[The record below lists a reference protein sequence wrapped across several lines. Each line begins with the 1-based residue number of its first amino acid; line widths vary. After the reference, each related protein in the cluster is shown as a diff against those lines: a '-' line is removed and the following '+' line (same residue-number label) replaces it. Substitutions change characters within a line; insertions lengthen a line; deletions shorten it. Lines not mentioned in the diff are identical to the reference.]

1 MKDIPHLV
9 ILATSIA
16 VAVLI
21 PYILFRFIAKQA
33 MKTALIIGCIIIAL
47 ILAAAYFYYRN
58 ANQ

>member
-1 MKDIPHLV
+1 MEDVPHLI
-9 ILATSIA
+9 ILATFIA

-21 PYILFRFIAKQA
+21 AYTLFRFIAKQA

-47 ILAAAYFYYRN
+47 ILAAAYFYFWN